1 MGKFF
6 LALLLIFLILAGSG
20 YYIYR
25 TTGYKFG
32 LDRTVLSRGTISI
45 TTQEF
50 LNGGKI
56 PPDFTCDGADLSPT
70 FLLEHIPSSAKSLAI
85 VLDDASSNPKG
96 FTHWLAFN
104 ISPNLG
110 SIEGSKVLGNAVV
123 GANDFGNVEYD
134 GPCPPAGQTHNYYFR
149 LYALDTTLNLS
160 STATRP
166 AFDDAINE
174 HVIAKG
180 EIWGTYVR
188 IAN

>member
-6 LALLLIFLILAGSG
+6 LALLLVFLIIAGSG
-20 YYIYR
+20 YYVYK

-32 LDRTVLSRGTISI
+32 LDRTVLSKGTINI

-56 PPDFTCDGADLSPT
+56 LSGFTCDGTDLSPT
-70 FLLEHIPSSAKSLAI
+70 FLLEHVPSSAKSLAI

-104 ISPNLG
+104 IPPHSG
-110 SIEGSKVLGNAVV
+110 SIESAKVLGNATV
-123 GANDFGNVEYD
+123 GTNSFGNVEYD
-134 GPCPPAGQTHNYYFR
+134 GPCPPTGETHKYYFR

-166 AFDDAINE
+166 AFDDAINK
-174 HVIAKG
+174 HIIAKG

-188 IAN
+188 MAN